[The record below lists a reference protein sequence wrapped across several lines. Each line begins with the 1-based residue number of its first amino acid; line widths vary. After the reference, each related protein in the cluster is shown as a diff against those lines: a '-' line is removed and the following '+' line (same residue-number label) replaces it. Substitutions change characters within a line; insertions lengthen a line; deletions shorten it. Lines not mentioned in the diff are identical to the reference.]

1 MQTTKSTKLKS
12 VSTRR
17 AAYPTV
23 RHNPKTIYEQETSS
37 FLGSPSSG
45 CIFGLC
51 TRQRHGGH
59 YRSHQHGD
67 ELFRSGNEVDLRL
80 RGGHRSDRRRQGL
93 WQILVGRSRHV
104 ENRRE
109 LVRSVHFPDRRRDHL
124 TLVLPVKPHIMA
136 EFPINK
142 GIGRSVE
149 FKGLK
154 AQYLFIF
161 CGGLLVVFVLFII
174 LYMVGIDQW
183 FCIGFG
189 VISASV
195 LVWQT
200 FALNARY
207 GEHGLMKLGAV
218 RSHPRYLINRRRIAR
233 LFTRKK
239 EKNEKHT

>member
-1 MQTTKSTKLKS
+1 
-12 VSTRR
+12 
-17 AAYPTV
+17 
-23 RHNPKTIYEQETSS
+23 
-37 FLGSPSSG
+37 
-45 CIFGLC
+45 
-51 TRQRHGGH
+51 
-59 YRSHQHGD
+59 
-67 ELFRSGNEVDLRL
+67 
-80 RGGHRSDRRRQGL
+80 
-93 WQILVGRSRHV
+93 
-104 ENRRE
+104 
-109 LVRSVHFPDRRRDHL
+109 VHFSDRRRDHL
-124 TLVLPVKPHIMA
+124 TLVLPVKTRIMA

-207 GEHGLMKLGAV
+207 GQHGLMKLGAV